1 MVEAKKGIRVMNQ
14 EQVETEVKV
23 EMNLKKVFQPKSI
36 LKEKVLNQ
44 ALKIIEITLF
54 LLNSF

>member
-1 MVEAKKGIRVMNQ
+1 MKEAKNGIRVMNQ
-14 EQVETEVKV
+14 EEVKPEEKV
-23 EMNLKKVFQPKSI
+23 KMNQSKPFQLKFI

-44 ALKIIEITLF
+44 VLKIIEITLF